1 MLDALLAEARL
12 RWGLDPSAG
21 IAIVVAERLAAAPIE
36 PTVPLLIVPAARLRL
51 GPVDE
56 PAASLPGRHAHGTD
70 RIALLR
76 RLYPADHPVG
86 RVGRPDGMTVAGLT
100 ADELEDA
107 LYLAPVAPVADLAS
121 PWGMPWI
128 SARLREP
135 DGCPWDREQT
145 HASLR
150 NHLLEEAYEV
160 YDALE
165 RGATPELAGELG
177 DLLLQVVL
185 HAQLAAETG
194 VFDLTDVWTA
204 LASKIVRRHPHVF
217 GDAEA
222 RTASDVNRQW
232 ERIKAGERADAAA
245 ASDVEG
251 ATPSPV
257 KSALDGIS
265 RSLPALAASQE
276 MQERAANLG
285 YDWPSIDGVL
295 DKVRE
300 EVGELV
306 EAEDAAHRAEE
317 LGDLLFVLVNV
328 GRKSGIEVEGALRAA
343 NEKFRRR
350 FRHVEQAAAAR
361 AVALRDL
368 SFEELDALWDAAKA
382 DERREATA

>member
-12 RWGLDPSAG
+12 RWRLDPAAG
-21 IAIVVAERLAAAPIE
+21 LALVVAERLVATPVE
-36 PTVPLLIVPAARLRL
+36 PTVPLLIVPASRVRTS
-51 GPVDE
+51 VDGE
-56 PAASLPGRHAHGTD
+56 SVVPLAGRHGHAAD
-70 RIALLR
+70 PVAVLR

-86 RVGRPDGMTVAGLT
+86 RFGVPDDTTVGELT
-100 ADELEDA
+100 DADLA
-107 LYLAPVAPVADLAS
+107 APLYLSPVAPVLDVAS

-135 DGCPWDREQT
+135 DGCPWDQEQT
-145 HASLR
+145 HESLR

-160 YDALE
+160 YDALAD
-165 RGATPELAGELG
+165 GATPELAGELG

-185 HAQLAAETG
+185 HAQLAAEQG
-194 VFDLTDVWTA
+194 VFDMTDVWA
-204 LASKIVRRHPHVF
+204 AIGSKIVRRHPHVF
-217 GDAEA
+217 GESEA
-222 RTASDVNRQW
+222 RTAADVSRQW
-232 ERIKAGERADAAA
+232 ERIKAGERAEAAA
-245 ASDVEG
+245 AGDGS
-251 ATPSPV
+251 APA

-265 RSLPALAASQE
+265 RSLPSLAASQE
-276 MQERAANLG
+276 MQDRAANLG

-306 EAEDAAHRAEE
+306 EAETAEHRAEE

-328 GRKSGIEVEGALRAA
+328 GRKTGIEVEAALRAA

-350 FRHVEQAAAAR
+350 FRHVELAAAAQG
-361 AVALRDL
+361 VALRDL

>member
-12 RWGLDPSAG
+12 RWRLDPTAG
-21 IAIVVAERLAAAPIE
+21 LAVVVAERLVSTPIE
-36 PTVPLLIVPAARLRL
+36 PTVPLLIVPASRVRATADAGTSVPL
-51 GPVDE
+51 
-56 PAASLPGRHAHGTD
+56 AGRHGHRTD
-70 RIALLR
+70 DPTDVLR
-76 RLYPADHPVG
+76 RLYAAEHPVG
-86 RVGRPDGMTVAGLT
+86 RFGVPEGTTVAALT
-100 ADELEDA
+100 GDDLAEP
-107 LYLAPVAPVADLAS
+107 LYLAPAAPVADVAS

-128 SARLREP
+128 SARLRAP
-135 DGCPWDREQT
+135 DGCPWDQEQT
-145 HASLR
+145 HESLR
-150 NHLLEEAYEV
+150 GHLLEEAYEV
-160 YDALE
+160 YDALAG
-165 RGATPELAGELG
+165 GATPELAGELG

-185 HAQLAAETG
+185 HAQLAAEEG
-194 VFDLTDVWTA
+194 VFDMTDVWA
-204 LASKIVRRHPHVF
+204 ASASKIVRRHPHVF
-217 GDAEA
+217 GESEA
-222 RTASDVNRQW
+222 RTAADVNRQW
-232 ERIKAGERADAAA
+232 ERIKAGERAEAAA
-245 ASDVEG
+245 AGDG
-251 ATPSPV
+251 TAPA

-306 EAEDAAHRAEE
+306 EADTPAHRAEE

-328 GRKSGIEVEGALRAA
+328 GRKTGIEVEAALRSA

-350 FRHVEQAAAAR
+350 FRHVELAAASQG
-361 AVALRDL
+361 VALRDL